1 MSQHTDGPAMDCKSS
16 IDTSIRDMMLQ
27 KLPQELYDLI
37 EHDFYELTFLPGY
50 IYPLGRPRLHLERTE
65 TKALA
70 CDGRV
75 KARPSLLCLS
85 KDIYARYRDRVYAEN
100 TIMWGSGREPQ
111 FNMTSSFS
119 GNPIKTNLEIA
130 FGPEDRDCKV
140 VNRWREIEP
149 TLHQVL
155 NTRLTET
162 QLKLLAIEELL
173 LAWRSKLAFCGLLTW
188 ELDELTLDFWQ
199 CNDADG
205 EWLGCDIMRQLDTT
219 CAYTP
224 NRITVLAP
232 DAEKKEEIWEIIRKF
247 HWYLV
252 E

>member
-1 MSQHTDGPAMDCKSS
+1 MSQHTAAAAMDCEFS
-16 IDTSIRDMMLQ
+16 IDTSIRDKMLQ

-37 EHDFYELTFLPGY
+37 EHYFYELTFLPGY
-50 IYPLGRPRLHLERTE
+50 IYPLGRPRSHLDWTE
-65 TKALA
+65 IKTLA
-70 CDGRV
+70 CEGRV
-75 KARPSLLCLS
+75 EARPSLLCLN
-85 KDIYARYRDRVYAEN
+85 KDIYAQYRKRVYAEN
-100 TIMWGSGREPQ
+100 TIVWGSGREPQ

-130 FGPEDRDCKV
+130 FGPEDRDCKMV
-140 VNRWREIEP
+140 KRWREIEP
-149 TLHQVL
+149 TLHQVM
-155 NTRLTET
+155 NTRLTES
-162 QLKLLAIEELL
+162 QLKLLAVEELL

-188 ELDELTLDFWQ
+188 ELDDLTLDFQ
-199 CNDADG
+199 RCFGANG
-205 EWLGCDIMRQLDTT
+205 QWLGCHIMKQLDTT

-232 DAEKKEEIWEIIRKF
+232 DAEKKKEIWNIIRKF